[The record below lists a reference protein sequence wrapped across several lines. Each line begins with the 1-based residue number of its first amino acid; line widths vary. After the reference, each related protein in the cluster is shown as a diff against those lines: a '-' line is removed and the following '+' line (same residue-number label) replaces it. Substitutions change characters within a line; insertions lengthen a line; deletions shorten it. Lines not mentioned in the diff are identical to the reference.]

1 MIKKIGQIAIIIL
14 FSLCGYLVH
23 GQSVT
28 QTNNTQD
35 TLTTAKDGHLTRIL
49 FIFDASKS
57 MWTRWQSDTKIAIA
71 QRILSNLLD
80 SLQSYPELQLG
91 LRVYGHQKNFPPQDC
106 DDSRLEIPFAYN
118 NIPKIKHRLKLIY
131 PRGTT
136 PIAMSLEQ
144 CGNDFPPCANCR
156 NIVILI
162 TDGIEECSG
171 DPCRVSLELQKKGII
186 LKPFIIGIG
195 MNFKEV
201 FNCVGNYYDATSEE
215 EFSNVLN
222 VVIAQALN
230 TTSAQVNLLDEAAK
244 PTETNSAMTF
254 YDAISGEVK
263 YNFEHTMNSRGYPD
277 TIYIDPMPT
286 YKVKVHTIPPVWS
299 DTITMTIGKHTI
311 IPVNAP
317 QGDLTFRVTDKNTQY
332 RSIPVLIRKS
342 ENDTT
347 INTQYFD
354 ASDKYIIGKYDAEV
368 ICLPRLV
375 IKGIQI
381 QQNHTTTVE
390 VPAPGIAE
398 INKGTEGNGSLFVI
412 RNQKMEWI
420 YNLNQGN
427 KKENLLLQPGNY
439 KIIFRSRYSNQTT
452 DSKEL
457 NFEIKSNIKTTIN
470 VMETKKELI
479 NK

>member
-1 MIKKIGQIAIIIL
+1 MIKKIRPIAAILFIIL
-14 FSLCGYLVH
+14 WGVQSY
-23 GQSVT
+23 GQSVN
-28 QTNNTQD
+28 QTNNTKD
-35 TLTTAKDGHLTRIL
+35 TVVVAKDGHLTRIL

-57 MWTRWQSDTKIAIA
+57 MWSRWQSDTKIAIA

-91 LRVYGHQKNFPPQDC
+91 LRVYGHQKDFPPQDC

-136 PIAMSLEQ
+136 PIAMSLQQ
-144 CGNDFPPCANCR
+144 CGNDFPPCDHCR

-171 DPCRVSLELQKKGII
+171 DPCKVSLELQKKGII

-195 MNFKEV
+195 MNFKEA
-201 FNCVGNYYDATSEE
+201 FNCVGTYYDATSEE

-230 TTSAQVNLLDEAAK
+230 TTSAQVNLIDESGK
-244 PTETNSAMTF
+244 PTETNSSMTF

-277 TIYIDPMPT
+277 TMFIDPMPT

-299 DTITMTIGKHTI
+299 DTVTMNIGKHTI

-317 QGDLTFRVTDKNTQY
+317 QGSLIFKVTDKNTQY
-332 RSIPVLIRKS
+332 RSIPILIRKS
-342 ENDTT
+342 EDNTT
-347 INTQYFD
+347 INTQYFES
-354 ASDKYIIGKYDAEV
+354 SDKYITGKYDAEV
-368 ICLPRLV
+368 ICMPRLE
-375 IKGIQI
+375 IKNIQI
-381 QQNHTTTVE
+381 KQDHTTSVE
-390 VPAPGIAE
+390 VPAPGVADIS
-398 INKGTEGNGSLFVI
+398 KGSEGNGSLFVI
-412 RNQKMEWI
+412 RNKKMEWI
-420 YNLNQGN
+420 YNLSQGT
-427 KKENLLLQPGNY
+427 KKESLLLQPGSY

-452 DSKEL
+452 DSKEV
-457 NFEIKSNIKTTIN
+457 NFEIKSNIKTTID
-470 VMETKKELI
+470 VMETKKELT
-479 NK
+479 K